1 MGMSDIVR
9 LDVTS
14 VWLVLSVVVVAA
26 GVFYLYSLILRHL
39 AKTTVRNKVVLI
51 TDSLSTLGN
60 ECAKL
65 FHTGGARLILCGS
78 NWEKLETQ
86 ADWLMSESDPTLTFP
101 PKLVELDFINTESVP
116 EVISEILE
124 CYGCLDVLIFNSSMK
139 VKAPVQCLSLEMDR
153 IVMDVNYFGPIT
165 LVKGVLPS
173 LISRRTGH
181 ILLVNS
187 IQGKLTV
194 PFRATYA
201 ASKHAVQAFF
211 DCLRAEV
218 QEYGI
223 TISTV
228 NHTFIKTPS
237 TNSADEITAKS
248 KWTDFLFGH
257 WLETSD
263 FKPKSLGVTPKEMAT
278 ELLKTLSSKK
288 KEILM
293 ARSIPKAALY
303 VRSLFPNLFFAI
315 MAAGVRNTAVVE
327 TPDD

>member
-1 MGMSDIVR
+1 QSTAGNSIHDPSY
-9 LDVTS
+9 LWLAWPCVTQ
-14 VWLVLSVVVVAA
+14 
-26 GVFYLYSLILRHL
+26 
-39 AKTTVRNKVVLI
+39 KTTVVYIVIIL
-51 TDSLSTLGN
+51 

-86 ADWLMSESDPTLTFP
+86 AERLISESDPTLTFP
-101 PKLVELDFINTESVP
+101 PKL
-116 EVISEILE
+116 VISEILE

-153 IVMDVNYFGPIT
+153 IVIDVNYFGPIT
-165 LVKGVLPS
+165 LVKGKTPV
-173 LISRRTGH
+173 IH
-181 ILLVNS
+181 LVNS

-194 PFRATYA
+194 PFRTSYA

-228 NHTFIKTPS
+228 NHTFIQTPS
-237 TNSADEITAKS
+237 TNSADEITEKS
-248 KWTDFLFGH
+248 MWT
-257 WLETSD
+257 D
-263 FKPKSLGVTPKEMAT
+263 FKPKSLGVTPKEMDT

-288 KEILM
+288 KEVLV

-315 MAAGVRNTAVVE
+315 MAAGVRNTVAVE

>member
-1 MGMSDIVR
+1 MR
-9 LDVTS
+9 LDLTS
-14 VWLVLSVVVVAA
+14 VWLVLSVVVVTA
-26 GVFYLYSLILRHL
+26 GVFYLYGLILRHL

-78 NWEKLETQ
+78 NWEKLETL
-86 ADWLMSESDPTLTFP
+86 AERLMSESDPTLTFP
-101 PKLVELDFINTESVP
+101 PKLVELDFSDMESVP

-201 ASKHAVQAFF
+201 AFKHAVQAFF

-223 TISTV
+223 TVSIV

-248 KWTDFLFGH
+248 MWT
-257 WLETSD
+257 D
-263 FKPKSLGVTPKEMAT
+263 FKPKSLGVTPKAMAT
-278 ELLKTLSSKK
+278 ELLRTLSSKK

-315 MAAGVRNTAVVE
+315 MAAGVRNIRNTAAVE
-327 TPDD
+327 MLDD

>member
-1 MGMSDIVR
+1 MR

-14 VWLVLSVVVVAA
+14 VWLVLSVVAVAA

-60 ECAKL
+60 ECAQL

-78 NWEKLETQ
+78 NWEKLETL
-86 ADWLMSESDPTLTFP
+86 AERLMTESDPALTFP
-101 PKLVELDFINTESVP
+101 PKLVELDFSNMESVP
-116 EVISEILE
+116 DVISEILE

-165 LVKGVLPS
+165 LVKGVLSS
-173 LISRRTGH
+173 LICRRTGH

-187 IQGKLTV
+187 IQGKLTM

-223 TISTV
+223 TVSTV
-228 NHTFIKTPS
+228 NHTFIKTP
-237 TNSADEITAKS
+237 NV
-248 KWTDFLFGH
+248 
-257 WLETSD
+257 
-263 FKPKSLGVTPKEMAT
+263 KPNSLGVTPKEMAT
-278 ELLKTLSSKK
+278 ELLKTLNSKK

-293 ARSIPKAALY
+293 AHSISKAALY

-315 MAAGVRNTAVVE
+315 MAKGVRNTAAVE
-327 TPDD
+327 MPDD

>member
-1 MGMSDIVR
+1 CLPQALMSSSFAAS
-9 LDVTS
+9 TFFSTHYNCQS
-14 VWLVLSVVVVAA
+14 VIHYAYVCNSVVYIVIFV
-26 GVFYLYSLILRHL
+26 
-39 AKTTVRNKVVLI
+39 
-51 TDSLSTLGN
+51 

-78 NWEKLETQ
+78 NWEKLETL
-86 ADWLMSESDPTLTFP
+86 AERLMSESDPTLTFP
-101 PKLVELDFINTESVP
+101 PKLVELDFSNMESVP

-165 LVKGVLPS
+165 LVKGVLSS
-173 LISRRTGH
+173 LICRRTGH

-187 IQGKLTV
+187 IQGKLTM
-194 PFRATYA
+194 PFRASYA

-223 TISTV
+223 TVSTV

-237 TNSADEITAKS
+237 TNSEDEQR
-248 KWTDFLFGH
+248 
-257 WLETSD
+257 TSYV
-263 FKPKSLGVTPKEMAT
+263 KPTSLGVTPKEMAT

-315 MAAGVRNTAVVE
+315 MAAGVRNTAAVE
-327 TPDD
+327 MPDD

>member
-1 MGMSDIVR
+1 MGISDIMR

-14 VWLVLSVVVVAA
+14 VWLVLSVVAVAA

-39 AKTTVRNKVVLI
+39 SKTTVRNKVVLI

-60 ECAKL
+60 ECAQL

-78 NWEKLETQ
+78 NWEKLETL
-86 ADWLMSESDPTLTFP
+86 AERLMTESDPALTFP
-101 PKLVELDFINTESVP
+101 PKLVELDFSNMKSVP

-153 IVMDVNYFGPIT
+153 TVMDVNYFGPIT
-165 LVKGVLPS
+165 LVKGVLSS
-173 LISRRTGH
+173 LICRRTGH

-187 IQGKLTV
+187 IQGKLTM

-223 TISTV
+223 TVSTV

-248 KWTDFLFGH
+248 MWTDV
-257 WLETSD
+257 
-263 FKPKSLGVTPKEMAT
+263 KPNSLGVTPKEMAT

-293 ARSIPKAALY
+293 AHSIPKAALY

-315 MAAGVRNTAVVE
+315 MATGVRNTAAVE
-327 TPDD
+327 MPDD

>member
-1 MGMSDIVR
+1 MGISDILR

-14 VWLVLSVVVVAA
+14 VWPVLSVVVAA

-65 FHTGGARLILCGS
+65 FHTGGARLILCGN
-78 NWEKLETQ
+78 NWEKLETF
-86 ADWLMSESDPTLTFP
+86 AEHLMSESDPALTFP
-101 PKLVELDFINTESVP
+101 PKLVELDFSNMESVP
-116 EVISEILE
+116 EIISEILE
-124 CYGCLDVLIFNSSMK
+124 CYGCLDVLVFNTSMK
-139 VKAPVQCLSLEMDR
+139 VKAPVHSLSLQMDR

-165 LVKGVLPS
+165 LVKGVLQS
-173 LISRRTGH
+173 LISRRMGH

-211 DCLRAEV
+211 ECLRAEV

-223 TISTV
+223 TVSTV
-228 NHTFIKTPS
+228 NHTFIKTPD
-237 TNSADEITAKS
+237 TNSKDEDAAKPM
-248 KWTDFLFGH
+248 WTHL
-257 WLETSD
+257 
-263 FKPKSLGVTPKEMAT
+263 KVKSCGVNAEEMAT
-278 ELLKTLSSKK
+278 EILKTLSSKK

-293 ARSIPKAALY
+293 SHSFIPKAALY
-303 VRSLFPNLFFAI
+303 ARSLFPNLFFSI
-315 MAAGVRNTAVVE
+315 MAAGVRNTAAVE
-327 TPDD
+327 MSED

>member
-1 MGMSDIVR
+1 M
-9 LDVTS
+9 
-14 VWLVLSVVVVAA
+14 
-26 GVFYLYSLILRHL
+26 
-39 AKTTVRNKVVLI
+39 
-51 TDSLSTLGN
+51 
-60 ECAKL
+60 
-65 FHTGGARLILCGS
+65 
-78 NWEKLETQ
+78 
-86 ADWLMSESDPTLTFP
+86 ES
-101 PKLVELDFINTESVP
+101 IP

-139 VKAPVQCLSLEMDR
+139 VKALVQCLSLEMDR
-153 IVMDVNYFGPIT
+153 IVMDVNYFGPNT

-223 TISTV
+223 TVSTV

-248 KWTDFLFGH
+248 VWTDRI
-257 WLETSD
+257 SV
-263 FKPKSLGVTPKEMAT
+263 SQLGAVSSAVLKYTISHDQQVELIST
-278 ELLKTLSSKK
+278 EVPESHRGCSG
-288 KEILM
+288 
-293 ARSIPKAALY
+293 
-303 VRSLFPNLFFAI
+303 FCC
-315 MAAGVRNTAVVE
+315 
-327 TPDD
+327 

>member
-1 MGMSDIVR
+1 MR
-9 LDVTS
+9 LDVAS
-14 VWLVLSVVVVAA
+14 VWLALSVVAVAA

-60 ECAKL
+60 ECAQL

-78 NWEKLETQ
+78 NWEKLETL
-86 ADWLMSESDPTLTFP
+86 AERLMTESDPALTFP
-101 PKLVELDFINTESVP
+101 PKLVELDFSNMESVP

-165 LVKGVLPS
+165 LVKGVLSS
-173 LISRRTGH
+173 LICRRSGH

-187 IQGKLTV
+187 IQGKLTM

-223 TISTV
+223 TVSTV

-237 TNSADEITAKS
+237 TNSADERSAKSVWTAKNMVCNV
-248 KWTDFLFGH
+248 
-257 WLETSD
+257 
-263 FKPKSLGVTPKEMAT
+263 KPNSLGVTPKEMAT

-293 ARSIPKAALY
+293 AHSIPTAALY

-315 MAAGVRNTAVVE
+315 MATGVRNTAAVE
-327 TPDD
+327 MPDD

>member
-1 MGMSDIVR
+1 MVSDIMR

-14 VWLVLSVVVVAA
+14 VWLVLSVVLVFAA

-65 FHTGGARLILCGS
+65 FHTGGARMILCG
-78 NWEKLETQ
+78 NDWEKLETL
-86 ADWLMSESDPTLTFP
+86 AERLMSESDPTLTFP
-101 PKLVELDFINTESVP
+101 PKLVELDFSNMESVP
-116 EVISEILE
+116 EIIPEILE
-124 CYGCLDVLIFNSSMK
+124 CYGSLDVLVFNSSMK
-139 VKAPVQCLSLEMDR
+139 VKAPVQSLTLQMDR
-153 IVMDVNYFGPIT
+153 TVMDVNYFGPVT

-211 DCLRAEV
+211 ECLRAEV

-223 TISTV
+223 TVSTV

-237 TNSADEITAKS
+237 TTSKDKDTA
-248 KWTDFLFGH
+248 TH
-257 WLETSD
+257 V
-263 FKPKSLGVTPKEMAT
+263 KPKSLGVNPEEMAS
-278 ELLKTLSSKK
+278 ELLKALSSKK

-293 ARSIPKAALY
+293 AHSIIPKAALY

-315 MAAGVRNTAVVE
+315 MAAGVRNTAAVE
-327 TPDD
+327 MSND

>member
-1 MGMSDIVR
+1 MFNSDVY
-9 LDVTS
+9 
-14 VWLVLSVVVVAA
+14 VVIFV
-26 GVFYLYSLILRHL
+26 
-39 AKTTVRNKVVLI
+39 
-51 TDSLSTLGN
+51 

-78 NWEKLETQ
+78 NWERLETL
-86 ADWLMSESDPTLTFP
+86 AEKLMSESDPTLTFP
-101 PKLVELDFINTESVP
+101 PKLVELDFSNMESVP

-165 LVKGVLPS
+165 LVKGVLSS
-173 LISRRTGH
+173 LICRRTGH

-187 IQGKLTV
+187 IQGKLPM
-194 PFRATYA
+194 PFRTTYA

-223 TISTV
+223 TVSIV

-237 TNSADEITAKS
+237 THSEDEDTAKS
-248 KWTDFLFGH
+248 VWTDV
-257 WLETSD
+257 
-263 FKPKSLGVTPKEMAT
+263 KPSSLGVTPKEMAS

-288 KEILM
+288 KEICV

-303 VRSLFPNLFFAI
+303 VRSLFPNLFFTI
-315 MAAGVRNTAVVE
+315 MAAGVRNTEAVE
-327 TPDD
+327 MPDD